1 MRPRRPLR
9 RLAWLALAWLACA
22 SPVQALRLQVDANGL
37 SAPERAAS
45 QALLDA
51 TLPMLPTAWSA
62 AIDLPLTLQW
72 RDDLPPQVHGR
83 AQARQLLLNKALL
96 RAWMAQPAG
105 AADVDPDLGTGG
117 RRPEQKDRVGARAGA
132 DLTDAEIQ
140 LTARRPAIAALLHEL
155 AHFYDRSAA
164 GRLSADPRLLD
175 LAGWQV
181 SPMRLGLRVGRNG
194 FSERSPDRYEL
205 ASPTEFVAVNLEH
218 FLLDPDYA
226 CRRPA
231 LARYFA
237 QRLAWSP
244 PAPACA
250 PGLVYLQDP
259 LADEA
264 ALLQLDPARVYAV
277 DYLLAEGNA
286 QPMSHWGHSMLRL
299 VICAPGR
306 TPGPDCRLD
315 LAYHKV
321 LSFRAFV
328 DDVQISSV
336 RGLVGSYPS
345 RLFVLPLRQVVD
357 EYTQVQLRGLQSI
370 PLRLAPEEIAAL
382 LERAAQLHWSYDGRY
397 YFLSNNC
404 AVETYK
410 LLHDGVPR
418 LAGARLSGI
427 SPTGLLRRL
436 ARAGIADSAVLDD
449 ADAAARQGYYFAPAS
464 AHYAAM
470 FAVARAQLALPA
482 RSVERWLD
490 LPAAQRA
497 PWLQRGDLRASAA
510 LLLLENAARRRQE
523 QRGRDALKR
532 RYLAAAHLP
541 GREGDGSGSGAGSA
555 GAGVNADADADA
567 GTVIPVTHA
576 AVAAAETEDAAAAV
590 RAVLAQQGL
599 LSQPST
605 LLRGQPGYGLPQ
617 AQERAWLQ
625 RQGQARIDALRSDGA
640 TLQARLHGLLP
651 PPLRAELQQIDANLT
666 ALGSRLRELN
676 RDGGGLQLAT
686 PSLLHPAGAE

>member
-1 MRPRRPLR
+1 MPRRRLR
-9 RLAWLALAWLACA
+9 RLAWLAWLALLWLACA
-22 SPVQALRLQVDANGL
+22 LPAQAVRLQVDPGGL
-37 SAPERAAS
+37 SASERAAS

-51 TLPMLPTAWSA
+51 TLPTLPPAWAA
-62 AIDLPLTLQW
+62 AIETPLTLQW
-72 RDDLPPQVHGR
+72 RDDLPEQVHGR
-83 AQARQLLLNKALL
+83 AQARHLLLNKALL
-96 RAWMAQPAG
+96 RAWLAAPAAG
-105 AADVDPDLGTGG
+105 AADG
-117 RRPEQKDRVGARAGA
+117 GA
-132 DLTDAEIQ
+132 DP
-140 LTARRPAIAALLHEL
+140 ARRPAVAALLHEL

-164 GRLSADPRLLD
+164 GRLSSDPRLLD

-181 SPMRLGLRVGRNG
+181 SPMRLGLRMGRNA

-244 PAPACA
+244 PTSACA
-250 PGLVYLQDP
+250 PGLAYLQDP
-259 LADEA
+259 LADET
-264 ALLQLDPARVYAV
+264 ALLQLDPARVYAI

-306 TPGPDCRLD
+306 APGPDCRLD

-336 RGLVGSYPS
+336 RGLIGSYPS

-357 EYTQVQLRGLQSI
+357 DYTQVQLRGLQSI
-370 PLRLAPEEIAAL
+370 PLRLTADERAAL

-418 LAGARLSGI
+418 LAGARLAGI

-436 ARAGIADSAVLDD
+436 GRAGIADTAVLDD
-449 ADAAARQGYYFAPAS
+449 AEAAARQGYYFAPAS

-482 RSVERWLD
+482 RSVETWLD

-532 RYLAAAHLP
+532 RYLARAHLP
-541 GREGDGSGSGAGSA
+541 ASKMADSGAGADA
-555 GAGVNADADADA
+555 GAGDGTTVADAA
-567 GTVIPVTHA
+567 GSQTR
-576 AVAAAETEDAAAAV
+576 DAAAAV

-605 LLRGQPGYGLPQ
+605 LLQGQPGYGLPQ

-625 RQGQARIDALRSDGA
+625 QQGQARIDALRSDGA
-640 TLQARLHGLLP
+640 ALQARLHALLP
-651 PPLRAELQQIDANLT
+651 PPLRAELRQIDTNLAT
-666 ALGSRLRELN
+666 VGARLRDLN
-676 RDGGGLQLAT
+676 REGGGLQLLS
-686 PSLLHPAGAE
+686 PSLLQPADTK

>member
-1 MRPRRPLR
+1 MTARRRR
-9 RLAWLALAWLACA
+9 RLAWLALLGLACA
-22 SPVQALRLQVDANGL
+22 MPAQALQLQVDASGL

-45 QALLDA
+45 QALLDP
-51 TLPMLPTAWSA
+51 TLPRLPPAWSA
-62 AIDLPLTLQW
+62 AIAAPPTLQW
-72 RDDLPPQVHGR
+72 RDDLPEQVHGR
-83 AQARQLLLNKALL
+83 AQARQLLLNKAML
-96 RAWMAQPAG
+96 RAWMAPPATGAADAG
-105 AADVDPDLGTGG
+105 AADP
-117 RRPEQKDRVGARAGA
+117 
-132 DLTDAEIQ
+132 
-140 LTARRPAIAALLHEL
+140 ARRPAVAALLHEL

-164 GRLSADPRLLD
+164 GRLSSDPRLLD

-181 SPMRLGLRVGRNG
+181 SPMRLGLRRGRNA
-194 FSERSPDRYEL
+194 FRERSPDRYEL
-205 ASPTEFVAVNLEH
+205 ASPAEFVAVNLEH

-244 PAPACA
+244 SATACA
-250 PGLVYLQDP
+250 PGLAYLQDP
-259 LADEA
+259 LTDEA
-264 ALLQLDPARVYAV
+264 ALLQVDPARVYAV
-277 DYLLAEGNA
+277 DYLLAKGNS

-306 TPGPDCRLD
+306 APGPDCRLD

-328 DDVQISSV
+328 DDVQISNL
-336 RGLVGSYPS
+336 RGLLGSYPS

-357 EYTQVQLRGLQSI
+357 DYTQVQLRGLQSI
-370 PLRLAPEEIAAL
+370 PLRLTPEEIAAL

-410 LLHDGVPR
+410 LLHDGVQR

-436 ARAGIADSAVLDD
+436 AHAGIADTAVLDD
-449 ADAAARQGYYFAPAS
+449 VDAATRQGYYFAPAS

-482 RSVERWLD
+482 RTAQAWLD
-490 LPAAQRA
+490 VPAAQRT
-497 PWLQRGDLRASAA
+497 PWLQGGDLRASAA

-532 RYLAAAHLP
+532 RYLARAHLP
-541 GREGDGSGSGAGSA
+541 AAAGSGVDVGASA
-555 GAGVNADADADA
+555 ATTVADA
-567 GTVIPVTHA
+567 T
-576 AVAAAETEDAAAAV
+576 AVQTQDAAAAV

-605 LLRGQPGYGLPQ
+605 LLQGQPGYGLPQ

-625 RQGQARIDALRSDGA
+625 QQWQPRIDALRRDGA
-640 TLQARLHGLLP
+640 ALQARLHALLP
-651 PPLRAELQQIDANLT
+651 PQLRAELPQIDANLA
-666 ALGSRLRELN
+666 ALGARLRELN
-676 RDGGGLQLAT
+676 REGGGLQLLS
-686 PSLLHPAGAE
+686 PSRLQPADTK

>member
-1 MRPRRPLR
+1 MPRRRLR
-9 RLAWLALAWLACA
+9 RLAWLALLGLACA
-22 SPVQALRLQVDANGL
+22 PTAQAVQLQVDASGL
-37 SAPERAAS
+37 SASERAAS

-51 TLPMLPTAWSA
+51 TLPKLPPAWAA
-62 AIDLPLTLQW
+62 AIDAPLTLQW
-72 RDDLPPQVHGR
+72 RDDLPAQVHGR
-83 AQARQLLLNKALL
+83 AQARHLLLNKALL
-96 RAWMAQPAG
+96 RAWLAQPA
-105 AADVDPDLGTGG
+105 ATAEID
-117 RRPEQKDRVGARAGA
+117 AGA
-132 DLTDAEIQ
+132 DP
-140 LTARRPAIAALLHEL
+140 ARRPALAALLHEL

-164 GRLSADPRLLD
+164 GRLSSDPRLLD

-181 SPMRLGLRVGRNG
+181 SPMRLGLRLRRNA

-205 ASPTEFVAVNLEH
+205 QSPVEFVAVNLEH
-218 FLLDPDYA
+218 FLLDADYA

-244 PAPACA
+244 PAAACA
-250 PGLVYLQDP
+250 PGLAYLQDP
-259 LADEA
+259 LADET

-306 TPGPDCRLD
+306 PPGPQCRLD

-328 DDVQISSV
+328 DDVQISNV

-357 EYTQVQLRGLQSI
+357 DYTQVQLRGLQSI
-370 PLRLAPEEIAAL
+370 PLKLAPQEIAAL

-436 ARAGIADSAVLDD
+436 GRAGIADAAVLDD
-449 ADAAARQGYYFAPAS
+449 ADAATRQGYYFAPAS

-532 RYLAAAHLP
+532 RYLAKAHLP
-541 GREGDGSGSGAGSA
+541 
-555 GAGVNADADADA
+555 ADA
-567 GTVIPVTHA
+567 GGSGVDAGA
-576 AVAAAETEDAAAAV
+576 ADGPATATTDAAETRDAAAAM
-590 RAVLAQQGL
+590 RALLAQQGL

-605 LLRGQPGYGLPQ
+605 LLQGQPGYGLPQ

-625 RQGQARIDALRSDGA
+625 SQGQARIDALRSDGA
-640 TLQARLHGLLP
+640 ALQARLQALLP
-651 PPLRAELQQIDANLT
+651 PPLRAELQQVDANLA
-666 ALGSRLRELN
+666 ALGTRLRDLN
-676 RDGGGLQLAT
+676 REAGGLQLLS
-686 PSLLHPAGAE
+686 PSLLQPADAE

>member
-1 MRPRRPLR
+1 MPRRRLR
-9 RLAWLALAWLACA
+9 RLAWLALLGLACA
-22 SPVQALRLQVDANGL
+22 LPAQAVRLQVDASGL
-37 SAPERAAS
+37 SASERAAS

-51 TLPMLPTAWSA
+51 TLPKLPPTWAA
-62 AIDLPLTLQW
+62 AIQTPLTLQW
-72 RDDLPPQVHGR
+72 RDDLPEQVHGR
-83 AQARQLLLNKALL
+83 AQARHLLLNKALL
-96 RAWMAQPAG
+96 RAWMAQPAAG
-105 AADVDPDLGTGG
+105 AADG
-117 RRPEQKDRVGARAGA
+117 GA
-132 DLTDAEIQ
+132 DP
-140 LTARRPAIAALLHEL
+140 ARRPAVAALLHEL
-155 AHFYDRSAA
+155 AHFYDRSSA
-164 GRLSADPRLLD
+164 GRLSSDPRLLD

-181 SPMRLGLRVGRNG
+181 SPMRLGLRLGRNA
-194 FSERSPDRYEL
+194 FSERSPDLYEL

-244 PAPACA
+244 PASACA
-250 PGLVYLQDP
+250 PGLAYLQDP
-259 LADEA
+259 LADET
-264 ALLQLDPARVYAV
+264 ALLQLDPARVYAI

-306 TPGPDCRLD
+306 APGPDCRLD

-328 DDVQISSV
+328 DDVQISNV
-336 RGLVGSYPS
+336 RGLIGSYPS

-357 EYTQVQLRGLQSI
+357 DYTQVQLRGLQSI
-370 PLRLAPEEIAAL
+370 PLRLTADERAAL

-418 LAGARLSGI
+418 LAGARLAGI

-436 ARAGIADSAVLDD
+436 ARAGVADTAVLDD
-449 ADAAARQGYYFAPAS
+449 ADAATRQGYYFAPAS

-482 RSVERWLD
+482 RSVEAWLD

-510 LLLLENAARRRQE
+510 LMLLENAARRRQE
-523 QRGRDALKR
+523 QRSRDALKR
-532 RYLAAAHLP
+532 RYLAEAHLP
-541 GREGDGSGSGAGSA
+541 ASAASGSGVDA
-555 GAGVNADADADA
+555 GAGAADTVADAADA
-567 GTVIPVTHA
+567 QTQ
-576 AVAAAETEDAAAAV
+576 DAAAAV

-617 AQERAWLQ
+617 AQERTWLQ
-625 RQGQARIDALRSDGA
+625 HQGQARIDALRSDGA
-640 TLQARLHGLLP
+640 ALQARLHALLP
-651 PPLRAELQQIDANLT
+651 PPLRAELQQIDANLA
-666 ALGSRLRELN
+666 ALGTRLRDLN
-676 RDGGGLQLAT
+676 REGGGLQLLS
-686 PSLLHPAGAE
+686 PSLLQPADTK

>member
-1 MRPRRPLR
+1 VTSRRRLR
-9 RLAWLALAWLACA
+9 RLAALALLWLACA
-22 SPVQALRLQVDANGL
+22 LPAQALRLQVDPSDL
-37 SAPERAAS
+37 SEPERAAS
-45 QALLDA
+45 QALLDLA
-51 TLPMLPTAWSA
+51 LPRLPPAWSA
-62 AIDLPLTLQW
+62 AIQTPPTLHW
-72 RDDLPPQVHGR
+72 RDDLPAQVHGR
-83 AQARQLLLNKALL
+83 AQARRLLLNKALL
-96 RAWMAQPAG
+96 RAWMRQRDGDADLHADGLDRVVADGAGDGG
-105 AADVDPDLGTGG
+105 AA
-117 RRPEQKDRVGARAGA
+117 RA
-132 DLTDAEIQ
+132 
-140 LTARRPAIAALLHEL
+140 AIAALLHEL

-164 GRLSADPRLLD
+164 GRLSSDPRLLD

-181 SPMRLGLRVGRNG
+181 SPMRLGLRAGRNA

-205 ASPTEFVAVNLEH
+205 QSPAEFVAVNLEH

-237 QRLAWSP
+237 QRLHWTP
-244 PAPACA
+244 PAAACA
-250 PGLVYLQDP
+250 PGLVYVQDP

-306 TPGPDCRLD
+306 APGPQCRLD

-328 DDVQISSV
+328 DDVQLSSL
-336 RGLVGSYPS
+336 RGLLGAYPS
-345 RLFVLPLRQVVD
+345 RLFVLPLRQVID
-357 EYTQVQLRGLQSI
+357 DYTQVQLRGLQSI

-418 LAGARLSGI
+418 LSSARLSGI

-436 ARAGIADSAVLDD
+436 ARAGIADTAVLDD
-449 ADAAARQGYYFAPAS
+449 ADAATRQGYYFAPAS

-482 RSVERWLD
+482 RSVQAWLD
-490 LPAAQRA
+490 LPAARRG

-510 LLLLENAARRRQE
+510 LLLLENAARRRAE

-532 RYLAAAHLP
+532 RYLADRHAPVAE
-541 GREGDGSGSGAGSA
+541 RGSA
-555 GAGVNADADADA
+555 SASGGPADP
-567 GTVIPVTHA
+567 GGETR
-576 AVAAAETEDAAAAV
+576 AAAEAV
-590 RAVLAQQGL
+590 RALLAEQGL
-599 LSQPST
+599 LSQPAT
-605 LLRGQPGYGLPQ
+605 LLQGVPGYGLPQ
-617 AQERAWLQ
+617 AEERARL
-625 RQGQARIDALRSDGA
+625 RQAQARIDALRSDGSA
-640 TLQARLHGLLP
+640 VQARLQVLLP
-651 PPLRAELQQIDANLT
+651 APLRTELQQIDANLAT
-666 ALGSRLRELN
+666 LGTRLRALN
-676 RDGGGLQLAT
+676 REGGGLELVS
-686 PSLLHPAGAE
+686 PSVLSPAETR

>member
-1 MRPRRPLR
+1 MARRRLR
-9 RLAWLALAWLACA
+9 RLAWLALLALACA
-22 SPVQALRLQVDANGL
+22 APAQALQLQVDARGL

-51 TLPMLPTAWSA
+51 ARPKLPPAWSA
-62 AIDLPLTLQW
+62 AIETPLTLQW
-72 RDDLPPQVHGR
+72 RDDLPAQVHGR

-96 RAWMAQPAG
+96 RAWLARPAA
-105 AADVDPDLGTGG
+105 AADGDVD
-117 RRPEQKDRVGARAGA
+117 A
-132 DLTDAEIQ
+132 DA
-140 LTARRPAIAALLHEL
+140 ARRPALAALLHEL

-164 GRLSADPRLLD
+164 GRLSSDPRLLD

-181 SPMRLGLRVGRNG
+181 SPMRLGLRLGRNA

-205 ASPTEFVAVNLEH
+205 TSPTEFVAVNLEH

-237 QRLAWSP
+237 QRLDWSP
-244 PAPACA
+244 PAAACA
-250 PGLVYLQDP
+250 PGLAYLQDP

-306 TPGPDCRLD
+306 PPGPQCRLD

-328 DDVQISSV
+328 DDVQISSL

-370 PLRLAPEEIAAL
+370 PLTLAPQEIAAL

-436 ARAGIADSAVLDD
+436 GRAGVADTAVLDD

-482 RSVERWLD
+482 RSVEAWLD

-532 RYLAAAHLP
+532 RYLDKAHP
-541 GREGDGSGSGAGSA
+541 
-555 GAGVNADADADA
+555 
-567 GTVIPVTHA
+567 PA
-576 AVAAAETEDAAAAV
+576 AVAGGAGADAENTGNAGVASATADAAETRDAAAAV
-590 RAVLAQQGL
+590 RALLAQQGL

-605 LLRGQPGYGLPQ
+605 LLQGQPGYGLPQ

-625 RQGQARIDALRSDGA
+625 LQGQARIDALRSDGA
-640 TLQARLHGLLP
+640 ALQARLHALLP
-651 PPLRAELQQIDANLT
+651 PPLRAELQQIDANLA
-666 ALGSRLRELN
+666 ALGTRLRDLN
-676 RDGGGLQLAT
+676 RDSGGLQLLS
-686 PSLLHPAGAE
+686 PSLLQPADAK

>member
-1 MRPRRPLR
+1 MP
-9 RLAWLALAWLACA
+9 A
-22 SPVQALRLQVDANGL
+22 QALQLQVDASGL

-51 TLPMLPTAWSA
+51 TLPRLPPAWSA
-62 AIDLPLTLQW
+62 AIAAPLTVQW
-72 RDDLPPQVHGR
+72 RDDLPEQVHGR

-96 RAWMAQPAG
+96 RAWMVLQPATAAADAG
-105 AADVDPDLGTGG
+105 AADP
-117 RRPEQKDRVGARAGA
+117 
-132 DLTDAEIQ
+132 
-140 LTARRPAIAALLHEL
+140 ARRPAVAALLHEL
-155 AHFYDRSAA
+155 AHFYDRSAT
-164 GRLSADPRLLD
+164 GRLSSDPRLLD

-181 SPMRLGLRVGRNG
+181 SPMRLGLRRGRNA

-205 ASPTEFVAVNLEH
+205 ASPAEFVAVNLEH

-244 PAPACA
+244 PATACA
-250 PGLVYLQDP
+250 PGLAYLQDP

-264 ALLQLDPARVYAV
+264 ALLQVDPARVYAV

-306 TPGPDCRLD
+306 ASGPDCRLD

-328 DDVQISSV
+328 DDVQISNL
-336 RGLVGSYPS
+336 RGLLGSYPS

-357 EYTQVQLRGLQSI
+357 DYTQVQLRGLQSI

-404 AVETYK
+404 AVETYT

-436 ARAGIADSAVLDD
+436 ARAGIADTAVLDD
-449 ADAAARQGYYFAPAS
+449 ADAATRQGYYFAPAS

-470 FAVARAQLALPA
+470 FAVARAQLVLPA
-482 RSVERWLD
+482 RTAQAWLD
-490 LPAAQRA
+490 VPAAQRA

-532 RYLAAAHLP
+532 RYLARGHLP
-541 GREGDGSGSGAGSA
+541 AAAGSGVAA
-555 GAGVNADADADA
+555 GASDATSVADAT
-567 GTVIPVTHA
+567 GVQTQ
-576 AVAAAETEDAAAAV
+576 DAAAAV

-599 LSQPST
+599 LSQPSM
-605 LLRGQPGYGLPQ
+605 LLQGQPGYGLPQ

-625 RQGQARIDALRSDGA
+625 HQGQARIDALRSDGA
-640 TLQARLHGLLP
+640 VLQARLHALLP
-651 PPLRAELQQIDANLT
+651 PPLRAELQQIDANLA
-666 ALGSRLRELN
+666 ALGARLRDLN
-676 RDGGGLQLAT
+676 REGGGLQLLS
-686 PSLLHPAGAE
+686 PSLLQPADTK

>member
-1 MRPRRPLR
+1 MPRRRR
-9 RLAWLALAWLACA
+9 RLAWLALLGLACA
-22 SPVQALRLQVDANGL
+22 VPAQAVQLQVDASGL
-37 SAPERAAS
+37 SASERAAS

-51 TLPMLPTAWSA
+51 TLPRLPPAWTA
-62 AIDLPLTLQW
+62 AIQTPLTLQW
-72 RDDLPPQVHGR
+72 RDDLPGQVHGR
-83 AQARQLLLNKALL
+83 AQARHLLLNKALL
-96 RAWMAQPAG
+96 RPWMAQPAAG
-105 AADVDPDLGTGG
+105 GTLDP
-117 RRPEQKDRVGARAGA
+117 
-132 DLTDAEIQ
+132 
-140 LTARRPAIAALLHEL
+140 ARRPAVAALLHEL

-164 GRLSADPRLLD
+164 GRLSSDPRLLD

-181 SPMRLGLRVGRNG
+181 SPMRLGLRVGRNA
-194 FSERSPDRYEL
+194 FSERSPDLYEL
-205 ASPTEFVAVNLEH
+205 ESPTEFVAVNLEH

-244 PAPACA
+244 PVSACA
-250 PGLVYLQDP
+250 PGLAYLQDP

-264 ALLQLDPARVYAV
+264 ALLQLDPARVYAI

-306 TPGPDCRLD
+306 APGPDCRLD

-336 RGLVGSYPS
+336 RGLIGSYPS

-370 PLRLAPEEIAAL
+370 PLRLSADERAAL

-418 LAGARLSGI
+418 LAGARLAGI

-436 ARAGIADSAVLDD
+436 ARAGIADTAVLEDT
-449 ADAAARQGYYFAPAS
+449 DAATRQGYYFAPAS

-482 RSVERWLD
+482 RSVEAWLD

-497 PWLQRGDLRASAA
+497 SWLQRGDLRAGAA

-532 RYLAAAHLP
+532 RYLAGPRELRVAGDAGIAA
-541 GREGDGSGSGAGSA
+541 RADTDADMARGAGADVTA
-555 GAGVNADADADA
+555 GA
-567 GTVIPVTHA
+567 
-576 AVAAAETEDAAAAV
+576 AAAAGASRTRDAVAAV
-590 RAVLAQQGL
+590 RALLAQQGL

-605 LLRGQPGYGLPQ
+605 LLQGQPGYGLPQ
-617 AQERAWLQ
+617 VQERAWLQ
-625 RQGQARIDALRSDGA
+625 QQGQARIDALRSDGA
-640 TLQARLHGLLP
+640 ALQARLHALLP
-651 PPLRAELQQIDANLT
+651 PPLRAELQQIDANLA
-666 ALGSRLRELN
+666 ALGSRLRDLN
-676 RDGGGLQLAT
+676 RDSGGLQLVS
-686 PSLLHPAGAE
+686 PSLLQPADK

>member
-1 MRPRRPLR
+1 MTPRRRL
-9 RLAWLALAWLACA
+9 RLAWLALLGLACA
-22 SPVQALRLQVDANGL
+22 MPAQALQLQVDPSGL

-51 TLPMLPTAWSA
+51 TLPTLPPAWSA
-62 AIDLPLTLQW
+62 AIAAPPTLQW
-72 RDDLPPQVHGR
+72 RDDLPEQVHGR
-83 AQARQLLLNKALL
+83 AQARQLLLNKAVL
-96 RAWMAQPAG
+96 RAWMAPPATGAADAG
-105 AADVDPDLGTGG
+105 AADP
-117 RRPEQKDRVGARAGA
+117 
-132 DLTDAEIQ
+132 
-140 LTARRPAIAALLHEL
+140 ARRPSVAALLHEL

-164 GRLSADPRLLD
+164 GRLSSDPRLLD

-181 SPMRLGLRVGRNG
+181 SPMRLGLRRGRNA
-194 FSERSPDRYEL
+194 FRERSPDRYEL
-205 ASPTEFVAVNLEH
+205 ASPAEFVAVNLEH

-244 PAPACA
+244 SATACA
-250 PGLVYLQDP
+250 PGLAYLQDP

-264 ALLQLDPARVYAV
+264 ALLQVDPARVYAV

-306 TPGPDCRLD
+306 APGPDCRLD

-328 DDVQISSV
+328 DDVQISNL
-336 RGLVGSYPS
+336 RGLLGSYPS

-357 EYTQVQLRGLQSI
+357 DYTQVQLRGLQSI
-370 PLRLAPEEIAAL
+370 PLRLKPEEIAAL

-436 ARAGIADSAVLDD
+436 ARAGIADTAVLDD
-449 ADAAARQGYYFAPAS
+449 ADAATRQGYYFAPAS

-482 RSVERWLD
+482 RTAQAWLD
-490 LPAAQRA
+490 LPAAQRT

-532 RYLAAAHLP
+532 RYLARAHLP
-541 GREGDGSGSGAGSA
+541 AAAGSGVDVGTSVATT
-555 GAGVNADADADA
+555 VADA
-567 GTVIPVTHA
+567 T
-576 AVAAAETEDAAAAV
+576 AVQTQDAAAAV

-605 LLRGQPGYGLPQ
+605 LLQGQPGYGLPQ

-625 RQGQARIDALRSDGA
+625 QQGQPRIDALRRDGA
-640 TLQARLHGLLP
+640 VLQARLHALLP
-651 PPLRAELQQIDANLT
+651 PQLRAELPQIDANLA
-666 ALGSRLRELN
+666 ALGARLRELN
-676 RDGGGLQLAT
+676 REGGGLQLLS
-686 PSLLHPAGAE
+686 PSRLQPADTK

>member
-1 MRPRRPLR
+1 MP
-9 RLAWLALAWLACA
+9 A
-22 SPVQALRLQVDANGL
+22 QALQLRVDADGL

-51 TLPMLPTAWSA
+51 TLPKLPPAWTAA
-62 AIDLPLTLQW
+62 LTLPLTLQW
-72 RDDLPPQVHGR
+72 RDDLPEQVHGR
-83 AQARQLLLNKALL
+83 AQARHLLLNKAVL
-96 RAWMAQPAG
+96 RAWMAQPAAGTESG
-105 AADVDPDLGTGG
+105 ASAST
-117 RRPEQKDRVGARAGA
+117 
-132 DLTDAEIQ
+132 
-140 LTARRPAIAALLHEL
+140 RPALAALLHEL

-164 GRLSADPRLLD
+164 GRLSSDPRLLD

-181 SPMRLGLRVGRNG
+181 SPMRLGLRVGRNAS
-194 FSERSPDRYEL
+194 SERSPDRYEL
-205 ASPTEFVAVNLEH
+205 ESPAEFVAVNLEH

-244 PAPACA
+244 PASACA
-250 PGLVYLQDP
+250 PGLAYLQDP

-306 TPGPDCRLD
+306 PPGPQCRLD

-328 DDVQISSV
+328 DDVQISNL
-336 RGLVGSYPS
+336 RGLLGSYPS

-418 LAGARLSGI
+418 LAGARLAGI

-436 ARAGIADSAVLDD
+436 ARAGIADTAVLDA

-470 FAVARAQLALPA
+470 FAVARTQLALPA
-482 RSVERWLD
+482 RTAQTWLD

-523 QRGRDALKR
+523 QRGRDALKH
-532 RYLAAAHLP
+532 RYLARAHLP
-541 GREGDGSGSGAGSA
+541 AAQAGGSGVGA
-555 GAGVNADADADA
+555 GAGAGASVANAAT
-567 GTVIPVTHA
+567 G
-576 AVAAAETEDAAAAV
+576 AAAADETRDAAAAV

-605 LLRGQPGYGLPQ
+605 LLQGQPGYGLPQ
-617 AQERAWLQ
+617 ARERAWLQ
-625 RQGQARIDALRSDGA
+625 LQGQARIDALRRDGA
-640 TLQARLHGLLP
+640 ALQARLHALLP
-651 PPLRAELQQIDANLT
+651 PLLRAELQQIDANL
-666 ALGSRLRELN
+666 AMLGTRLRDLN
-676 RDGGGLQLAT
+676 RDSGGLQLVS
-686 PSLLHPAGAE
+686 PSLLQPAGKR

>member
-1 MRPRRPLR
+1 MRPRRPRR
-9 RLAWLALAWLACA
+9 RLAWLALLWLACA
-22 SPVQALRLQVDANGL
+22 VPAQALQLQVDASGL

-51 TLPMLPTAWSA
+51 VLPKLPPAWVA
-62 AIDLPLTLQW
+62 AIDAPLALQW
-72 RDDLPPQVHGR
+72 RDDLPAQVHGR
-83 AQARQLLLNKALL
+83 AQARRLLLNKALL
-96 RAWMAQPAG
+96 RAWMARPVAGGDDGAG
-105 AADVDPDLGTGG
+105 AAT
-117 RRPEQKDRVGARAGA
+117 
-132 DLTDAEIQ
+132 
-140 LTARRPAIAALLHEL
+140 RPAIAALLHEL

-164 GRLSADPRLLD
+164 GRLSSDPRLLD

-181 SPMRLGLRVGRNG
+181 SPMRLGLRLGDNA

-205 ASPTEFVAVNLEH
+205 ASPAEFVAVNLEH

-237 QRLAWSP
+237 QRLDWSP
-244 PAPACA
+244 PASACA

-370 PLRLAPEEIAAL
+370 PLRLAPDEIAAL

-404 AVETYK
+404 AVEIYK

-418 LAGARLSGI
+418 LAGARLAGI

-436 ARAGIADSAVLDD
+436 ARAGIADTRVLDD
-449 ADAAARQGYYFAPAS
+449 ADAAARQGYYFVPAS

-482 RSVERWLD
+482 RTAHAWLD

-523 QRGRDALKR
+523 QRGRDVLKR
-532 RYLAAAHLP
+532 RYLAGARMPEAHA
-541 GREGDGSGSGAGSA
+541 GGAGIDAGVDGGADA
-555 GAGVNADADADA
+555 GAGAGAGADA
-567 GTVIPVTHA
+567 GAGAGAGAGIAATAGAAAPVTDASA
-576 AVAAAETEDAAAAV
+576 ADESQKAAAAV

-605 LLRGQPGYGLPQ
+605 LLQGQPGYGLPQ
-617 AQERAWLQ
+617 AQERDWLQ
-625 RQGQARIDALRSDGA
+625 RQGQARIDALHSEGA
-640 TLQARLHGLLP
+640 ALQARLHALLP
-651 PPLRAELQQIDANLT
+651 PPLRAELQQIDANLA
-666 ALGSRLRELN
+666 ALGMRLRELN
-676 RDGGGLQLAT
+676 RDGGGLQLVS
-686 PSLLHPAGAE
+686 PSVLQPAAEK

>member
-1 MRPRRPLR
+1 MPRRRLR
-9 RLAWLALAWLACA
+9 RLAWLALLWLACA
-22 SPVQALRLQVDANGL
+22 LPAQAVRLQVDPGGL
-37 SAPERAAS
+37 SASERAAS

-51 TLPMLPTAWSA
+51 TLPTLPPAWAA
-62 AIDLPLTLQW
+62 AIETPLTLQW
-72 RDDLPPQVHGR
+72 RDDLPEQVHGR
-83 AQARQLLLNKALL
+83 AQARHLLLNNALL
-96 RAWMAQPAG
+96 RAWMAPPAAG
-105 AADVDPDLGTGG
+105 AADG
-117 RRPEQKDRVGARAGA
+117 GA
-132 DLTDAEIQ
+132 DP
-140 LTARRPAIAALLHEL
+140 ARRPAVAALLHEL

-164 GRLSADPRLLD
+164 GRLSSDPRLLD

-181 SPMRLGLRVGRNG
+181 SPMRLGLRMGRNA

-244 PAPACA
+244 PASACA
-250 PGLVYLQDP
+250 PGLAYLQDP
-259 LADEA
+259 LADET
-264 ALLQLDPARVYAV
+264 ALLQLDPARVYAI

-306 TPGPDCRLD
+306 APGPDCRLD

-336 RGLVGSYPS
+336 RGLIGSYPS

-357 EYTQVQLRGLQSI
+357 DYTQVQLRGLQSI
-370 PLRLAPEEIAAL
+370 PLRLTADERAAL

-418 LAGARLSGI
+418 LAGARLAGI

-436 ARAGIADSAVLDD
+436 GRAGIADTAVLDD
-449 ADAAARQGYYFAPAS
+449 AEAAARQGYYFAPAS

-482 RSVERWLD
+482 RSVETWLD

-532 RYLAAAHLP
+532 RYLARAHLP
-541 GREGDGSGSGAGSA
+541 ASKTADSGVGADA
-555 GAGVNADADADA
+555 GAGDGTTVADAA
-567 GTVIPVTHA
+567 GSQTR
-576 AVAAAETEDAAAAV
+576 DAAAAV

-605 LLRGQPGYGLPQ
+605 LLQGQPGYGLPQ

-625 RQGQARIDALRSDGA
+625 QQGQARIDALRGDGA
-640 TLQARLHGLLP
+640 ALQARLHALLP
-651 PPLRAELQQIDANLT
+651 PPLRAELRQIDTNLAT
-666 ALGSRLRELN
+666 VGARLRDLN
-676 RDGGGLQLAT
+676 REGGGLQLLS
-686 PSLLHPAGAE
+686 PSLLQPADTK